1 MDGFISELN
10 KDFSPKPEEN
20 VFTSIWN
27 EYERVILQSL
37 ITSFGLDFLV
47 QDQHGGDVDTIHN
60 VREIGK
66 DPNMRYKNKKN
77 AEAYANREQYD
88 TRKYH
93 QDKRYIEINRK
104 ASESKKNGTLEDAYT
119 GKTVARN
126 AKMDLDHVVSA
137 KEIHNDPGRI
147 LAGLEGTD
155 LANSENNLKSTDR
168 SINRS
173 MQDKN
178 IEDYLQKWEANRPQR
193 QERINELKIK
203 DSLSDKERKELT
215 KLEKL
220 EQIDPEKMR
229 AENKKARDDYEKKLA
244 IDYYIKQK
252 SGSGASFIGDTTIAM
267 GKRGAAMGLRQA
279 MGFVF
284 MEIWMAAK
292 EEIQALSSGKDL
304 KDILEAV
311 ATGVKRGTE
320 NAKAKYKEFLAKFKE
335 GFLAGAL
342 ASLTTTICNIFF
354 TTAKNLVKCIRQI
367 YASVIQAGKVLLF
380 NPDNLSFGDRMK
392 TTITIL
398 ATGASVL
405 VGSVVGELMSKTPI
419 ATIPEVGP
427 VVVTFCSSLVSG
439 LLSCTLLIFLDRSK
453 FINDIINGLN
463 ELSSLNGFQTV
474 VDKYREIADAFE
486 RLAAKLESFD
496 IEKFRAET
504 EEYSKIA
511 TKIGNAGSEQ
521 ELNNILHSA
530 YKIFNI
536 KIPWKGD
543 FDSFMGNKSNHLVF
557 E

>member
-93 QDKRYIEINRK
+93 RDKRYIEINRK

-147 LAGLEGTD
+147 LAGLKGTD
-155 LANSENNLKSTDR
+155 LANSEDNLKSTDR

-178 IEDYLQKWEANRPQR
+178 IEYYLQKWEANRPQR

-229 AENKKARDDYEKKLA
+229 AENKKARTAYERKIA
-244 IDYYIKQK
+244 GTYYT
-252 SGSGASFIGDTTIAM
+252 GSKFLKDTTIAV

-304 KDILEAV
+304 KDMLEAV
-311 ATGVKRGTE
+311 ATGVKRGIE
-320 NAKAKYKEFLAKFKE
+320 NAKAKYKEFLARFKE

-405 VGSVVGELMSKTPI
+405 VGSAVGELMSKTPI

-463 ELSSLNGFQTV
+463 ELSSSNGFQTV

-511 TKIGNAGSEQ
+511 TKIRNAGSEQ